1 MVDTTSSSAKWQQAA
16 RAQDPDSVALL
27 AVEITHPDIPIP
39 ARTIN
44 DSVEHTIEGNIY
56 VRNRFELRLI
66 SDVEGEAPR
75 ATLRLDNVGE
85 VLTQWIELSRGGAGA
100 AVRLMQV
107 IDDILEWEITL
118 DSAGA
123 VVDHESAVFTLG
135 FDPLLQRPAV
145 QMRHDPEH
153 SPGLF

>member
-1 MVDTTSSSAKWQQAA
+1 MVDTTAA
-16 RAQDPDSVALL
+16 RAQWQQAVRALDPDSVPLMA
-27 AVEITHPDIPIP
+27 AEITHPDIPIP

-44 DSVEHTIEGNIY
+44 DSVEHTIEGNTY
-56 VRNRFELRLI
+56 ARNRFELRLI
-66 SDVEGEAPR
+66 DDVEGEAPR
-75 ATLRLDNVGE
+75 ATLRMDNVGE

-100 AVRLMQV
+100 AVRIMQV
-107 IDDILEWEITL
+107 IDDQVQWEITL
-118 DSAGA
+118 DAAGA
-123 VVDHESAVFTLG
+123 VVDHQRAVFTLG

>member
-1 MVDTTSSSAKWQQAA
+1 MVDTTAA
-16 RAQDPDSVALL
+16 RAQWQQAVRALDPDSVPLMA
-27 AVEITHPDIPIP
+27 AEITHPDIPIP

-44 DSVEHTIEGNIY
+44 DSVEHTIEGNTY
-56 VRNRFELRLI
+56 ARNRFELRLI
-66 SDVEGEAPR
+66 DDVEGEAPR
-75 ATLRLDNVGE
+75 ATLRMDNVGE

-100 AVRLMQV
+100 AVRIMQV
-107 IDDILEWEITL
+107 IDDQVQWEITL
-118 DSAGA
+118 DAAAA
-123 VVDHESAVFTLG
+123 VVDHQRAVFTLG

>member
-1 MVDTTSSSAKWQQAA
+1 MVDTTAA
-16 RAQDPDSVALL
+16 RAQWQQAVRALDPDSVPLMA
-27 AVEITHPDIPIP
+27 AEITHPDIAIP

-44 DSVEHTIEGNIY
+44 DSVEHTIEGNTY
-56 VRNRFELRLI
+56 ARNRFELRLI
-66 SDVEGEAPR
+66 DDVEGEAPR
-75 ATLRLDNVGE
+75 ATLRMDNVGE

-100 AVRLMQV
+100 AVRIMQV
-107 IDDILEWEITL
+107 IDDQVQWEITL
-118 DSAGA
+118 DAAGA
-123 VVDHESAVFTLG
+123 VVDHQRAVFTLG

>member
-1 MVDTTSSSAKWQQAA
+1 MVDTTDTTAKWQQAA

-39 ARTIN
+39 VRTIN
-44 DSVEHTIEGNIY
+44 DSAEHTIEGNTY
-56 VRNRFELRLI
+56 ARNRFELRLAG
-66 SDVEGEAPR
+66 DVEGEAPR
-75 ATLRLDNVGE
+75 ATLRLDNVGAA
-85 VLTQWIELSRGGAGA
+85 LTQWIELGRGGAGA
-100 AVRLMQV
+100 AVRLLQV
-107 IDDILEWEITL
+107 IDDAVEWELTL

-145 QMRHDPEH
+145 QLRHDPEH